1 MNSHN
6 QQGKY
11 IFPFLPPY
19 SYHTKLHI
27 KLSFD
32 VQLRS
37 LRADTAWTLIIAAN
51 KQYFPF
57 LSSLHPSVRPISTS
71 QFHCL
76 SILWSL
82 HHLQPAANHDLIYFA
97 SNAPSCTL
105 QSLLKCQLYWQI
117 ERLDQHL
124 PTSPLLLVLGTASW
138 RHTQGADTAD
148 HAPVAGSLAAVPYI
162 LPHAQLLPKATW
174 TFLGQW
180 FPCDTLENRQQI

>member
-1 MNSHN
+1 MCNCVPFEQTQHELWLLLPISN
-6 QQGKY
+6 
-11 IFPFLPPY
+11 IFHFYHHCILQWPF
-19 SYHTKLHI
+19 
-27 KLSFD
+27 
-32 VQLRS
+32 
-37 LRADTAWTLIIAAN
+37 
-51 KQYFPF
+51 
-57 LSSLHPSVRPISTS
+57 STS